1 MISVVITHS
10 SIESQFIDR
19 QIKECSKFSDDIVV
33 VSLKNLMSGEEDKNL
48 KIIYKDNVKHKIITC
63 LSDSIKDKHN
73 TTRWHGFISTD
84 QKYDYVL
91 FLDGDEIPNGDLFKE
106 HLDNYP
112 FELSDA
118 LSYKCYWYFRSE
130 LYRAKKTE
138 ECALLLKKSVIDR
151 DFIFHEAERWN
162 FLNRIHPEQYQL
174 HVASFDGEPMLHHY
188 SWVRSKEQM
197 LQKVSAWGHSNDTN
211 WKELIEEEFSRPFS
225 GTDFVHAY
233 EYEILEKNIW

>member
-10 SIESQFIDR
+10 SIENQFIDR
-19 QIKECSKFSDDIVV
+19 QLKECAKFSDDIVV
-33 VSLKNLMSGEEDKNL
+33 VSLKNFINGEEDKNL
-48 KIIYKDNVKHKIITC
+48 RVIYKDNVKHKIVTC

-73 TTRWHGFISTD
+73 TTRWQGFISTD
-84 QKYDYVL
+84 NKYDYVL

-112 FELSDA
+112 FDVSDA

-130 LYRAKKTE
+130 LYRAKTTE
-138 ECALLLKKSVIDR
+138 QCALLVKKSVIDR

-162 FLNRIHPEQYQL
+162 FLNRINPLNYEL
-174 HVASFDGEPMLHHY
+174 DVASFDGEPMLHHY
-188 SWVRSKEQM
+188 SWVRTKEQM
-197 LQKVSAWGHSNDTN
+197 LQKVSGWGHSNERD
-211 WKELIEEEFSRPFS
+211 WKALVEEEFSREFS
-225 GTDFVHAY
+225 GRDFVHNY